1 MTQGFNQ
8 KLSTLIT
15 VYHCWHPDTF
25 ALPQARIIPYFF
37 PFDSHPSLPVG
48 ALFPTPAPHHGLQ
61 KSQTQLKSPQ
71 SSLGFWGVP
80 NVLGTSGGFRGWA
93 LLFLRFF
100 PTLQIQRMEFV
111 PVQARVGWNGCSG
124 FFFLFFFM
132 LETAHF
138 SCWCK
143 GLENTKRQLRRPSTP
158 AACALASF

>member
-1 MTQGFNQ
+1 M
-8 KLSTLIT
+8 IT

-124 FFFLFFFM
+124 FFFIFFYVRDCTF
-132 LETAHF
+132 LLLVQRAGKYKATAPPAEHPG
-138 SCWCK
+138 SLCP
-143 GLENTKRQLRRPSTP
+143 GLLLT
-158 AACALASF
+158 C